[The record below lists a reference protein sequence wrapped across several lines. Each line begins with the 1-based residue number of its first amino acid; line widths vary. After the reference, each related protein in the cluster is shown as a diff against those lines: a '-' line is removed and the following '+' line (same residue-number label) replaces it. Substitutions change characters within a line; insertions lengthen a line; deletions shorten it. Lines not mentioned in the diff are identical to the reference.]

1 MDMLC
6 LMHEG
11 EPYGHLA
18 TVGGALTNEQVARM
32 TGISVGRLR
41 KLLYELET
49 AGVSSRTASGLLF
62 SRRMVKDERIR
73 EVRAQSGK
81 MGGNP
86 ALLVKPEVD
95 GKVKQVPTPASASA
109 FAVAKQPLHTRR
121 DAMMAKFQQEPD
133 RWAVVEFLEHVPRAE
148 AWVPILTNLLDGLGM
163 PQGKAATPGAVV
175 LTCRQFLTKHPSEI
189 NPRFFG
195 IACAKNMTTRDGER
209 PSPLSDFQAPEPRG
223 AA

>member
-41 KLLYELET
+41 KLLHELES
-49 AGVSSRTASGLLF
+49 AGVSSRTMSGLLY

-86 ALLVKPEVD
+86 LLLVKPEVD
-95 GKVKQVPTPASASA
+95 EKVKQIPTPAVAVASASA
-109 FAVAKQPLHTRR
+109 SKGVIDP
-121 DAMMAKFQQEPD
+121 
-133 RWAVVEFLEHVPRAE
+133 
-148 AWVPILTNLLDGLGM
+148 GLGDAQTVWEAHVGLVNRVKFGTAVG
-163 PQGKAATPGAVV
+163 PVLAKYGTDVTLKALKFYVTGGPDKPSFRSPERFAGQAAHCVDMTRPLTPDELAREVA
-175 LTCRQFLTKHPSEI
+175 R
-189 NPRFFG
+189 
-195 IACAKNMTTRDGER
+195 
-209 PSPLSDFQAPEPRG
+209 
-223 AA
+223 